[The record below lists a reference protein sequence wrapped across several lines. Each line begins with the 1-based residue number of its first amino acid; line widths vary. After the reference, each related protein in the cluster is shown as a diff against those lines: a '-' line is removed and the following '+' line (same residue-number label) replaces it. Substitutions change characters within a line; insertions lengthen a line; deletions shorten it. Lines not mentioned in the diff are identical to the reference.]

1 MLLPF
6 SSYQLEST
14 ASSQRL
20 VNCYAEK
27 TPEGAKGPLILRRAP
42 GIEPF
47 AAPGGIGRGLCAMSG
62 VLYSI
67 SGTTLYRIDQD
78 ATVTGLGTV
87 SGTAPVSMAASATQ
101 LYIDSGFVYD
111 GSLNALTDP
120 DYIADGKAAFLD
132 SYIVTVRPDTG
143 QFASSD
149 LADFTSWDALYF
161 ATAEGSPDNLL
172 TLEVD
177 HRQVVLIGENSTE
190 LWEDVGGTDFPFI
203 RSPNG
208 FIEIGGVGKLA
219 STKQDQSVHWLA
231 NDRTLRRLNGNTA
244 TRTSQHGFER
254 AVRDYASVTDCQ
266 MYSYNLDGHLC
277 VVIRFP
283 DVATWIYDCTTQEIH
298 ERQSYGREDWDV
310 SGFAECYGKVF
321 VQRASDGAIGVLTKG
336 IYQEFGNDL
345 VSSWTYQ
352 NVYGQGQRLT
362 IDHLELGVET
372 GVGLTGELPPSISLE
387 VSYDGGRTYK
397 SLPTKSLGALG
408 DYRSRVIWD
417 RLGSGYNM
425 VIRMSM
431 SDPVPLTIWDTQV
444 AVR

>member
-1 MLLPF
+1 
-6 SSYQLEST
+6 
-14 ASSQRL
+14 
-20 VNCYAEK
+20 
-27 TPEGAKGPLILRRAP
+27 
-42 GIEPF
+42 
-47 AAPGGIGRGLCAMSG
+47 
-62 VLYSI
+62 
-67 SGTTLYRIDQD
+67 
-78 ATVTGLGTV
+78 
-87 SGTAPVSMAASATQ
+87 
-101 LYIDSGFVYD
+101 
-111 GSLNALTDP
+111 
-120 DYIADGKAAFLD
+120 
-132 SYIVTVRPDTG
+132 
-143 QFASSD
+143 
-149 LADFTSWDALYF
+149 
-161 ATAEGSPDNLL
+161 
-172 TLEVD
+172 
-177 HRQVVLIGENSTE
+177 
-190 LWEDVGGTDFPFI
+190 
-203 RSPNG
+203 
-208 FIEIGGVGKLA
+208 
-219 STKQDQSVHWLA
+219 
-231 NDRTLRRLNGNTA
+231 
-244 TRTSQHGFER
+244 
-254 AVRDYASVTDCQ
+254 
-266 MYSYNLDGHLC
+266 
-277 VVIRFP
+277 
-283 DVATWIYDCTTQEIH
+283 VATWIYDCTTQEIH

-336 IYQEFGNDL
+336 VYQEFGNDL